1 MKFNSRRTIGLYFEQ
16 ILRQRWWSLLILF
29 MLLLSVFASMAWP
42 IVVREFFDILSRGW
56 DKETATV
63 ALLGTLWWLILV
75 EACDWTGWR
84 GVGIIMARIQPRM
97 MANLA
102 NVCFNYLHRH
112 SHAFFSDNFSGALVK
127 RVNRFVR
134 SFETMHDRLV
144 FDMIP
149 LAVKLLII
157 IGVLTWLNTIFGIVM
172 IVWTAFFMLITWKL
186 SMVKLKYD
194 LARSKADTRVTAA
207 LADTITNSD
216 NVKLFA
222 ANEFEGRRFKE
233 DTAFWSEAMGRSFR
247 LHVLFD
253 GLQAFLMIVLEL
265 TVLYIAIRLWEAD
278 ALVLAD
284 FFLIQA
290 YMFETFHQLWNFG
303 RNIRDMYERLAEAEE
318 MTQILYTPHK
328 VRDVKGAKDLIIKNG
343 NVEFRNVTFSYAKS
357 GESVMEKLSMRVRA
371 GEKVALIGPS
381 GGGKTTLMKLL
392 LRQYDLKGGKIVID
406 GQDISKVRLDS
417 LHENIALVPQ
427 DPILFH
433 RSLLENIRYG
443 RRDATMEE
451 VQAAAKMA
459 HCHEFITQL
468 SKGYNT
474 FVGERG
480 IKLSGG
486 QRQRVA
492 IARAILSNA
501 KILILDE
508 ATSSLDSESEMLI
521 QKALEN
527 LMKQKTTFI
536 VAHRLSTIMKADRI
550 FVLQG
555 GKIVEEGRH
564 SDLINK
570 KGSLYGK
577 LWNLQVGG
585 YRLKEELAG

>member
-1 MKFNSRRTIGLYFEQ
+1 MKFNSRRTIRLYFDQ
-16 ILRQRWWSLLILF
+16 ILLYKWWSLLILAA
-29 MLLLSVFASMAWP
+29 LLMSVFASMAWP
-42 IVVREFFDILSRGW
+42 IVVREFFSILSQGW
-56 DKETATV
+56 NKEV
-63 ALLGTLWWLILV
+63 AVAALIGMLLWLMLV
-75 EACDWTGWR
+75 EAVEWTGWR
-84 GVGIIMARIQPRM
+84 AVGFTMAHIQPRM

-102 NVCFNYLHRH
+102 NKCFNYLHGH

-134 SFETMHDRLV
+134 SFETMHDRLI

-149 LAVKLLII
+149 LTVRLLII
-157 IGVLTWLNTIFGIVM
+157 IAVLAYLNLLFGLVM
-172 IVWTAFFMLITWKL
+172 IVWTVLFLLITWKL

-194 LARSKADTRVTAA
+194 LARSKADTRVTAV

-222 ANEFEGRRFKE
+222 ANEFEGHRFKE
-233 DTAFWSEAMGRSFR
+233 VTDFWAEAISRSFR
-247 LHVLFD
+247 LHSLFD
-253 GLQAFLMIVLEL
+253 GFQALLMIVLEFV
-265 TVLYIAIRLWEAD
+265 VLYLAIKLWEVD
-278 ALVLAD
+278 KLVLAD

-318 MTQILYTPHK
+318 MTQILHTPHK
-328 VRDVKGAKDLIIKNG
+328 VRDRKGAGDLMIPNG
-343 NVEFRNVTFSYAKS
+343 NVDFKKVTFSYAKS
-357 GESVMEKLSMRVRA
+357 GESVMKNLSLRVRA

-392 LRQYDLKGGKIVID
+392 LRQYDLKGGKIEID
-406 GQDISKVRLDS
+406 GRDISKFMLKS

-443 RRDATMEE
+443 RREATMEE
-451 VQAAAKMA
+451 VVAAAKMA
-459 HCHEFITQL
+459 HCDEFISQL

-555 GKIVEEGRH
+555 GQIVESGSH
-564 SDLINK
+564 ADLVNK

-577 LWNLQVGG
+577 LWDLQVGG
-585 YRLKEELAG
+585 YRLGEAS